1 MSTQGFEQPTI
12 LDSSYQVLAEG
23 LEQVRAQLTKQPYV
37 TLALDAPTWTWKQ
50 DQRGI
55 DLGSPPDAWRSIYLV
70 GIDYQTY
77 RELIVSIKKQYRDRA
92 ASVGLMI
99 RHNKTGQPYNE
110 RMVCTPQEAVNRA
123 RTWTKGTGRVYA
135 RAYVDPGANK
145 LGESSVPSAC
155 RTLLGYPGTP
165 MFALDIYYTPDVS
178 GRFVRVWVASPAIR
192 DAWIQAINKTA

>member
-23 LEQVRAQLTKQPYV
+23 LEQVWELLTKQPYV

-50 DQRGI
+50 NQRGI
-55 DLGSPPDAWRSIYLV
+55 ALGVAPGNWRSTYLV

-77 RELIVSIKKQYRDRA
+77 RELITSIKKQYRDRA
-92 ASVGLMI
+92 ASVGRMI
-99 RHNKTGQPYNE
+99 RNTKAGQPHSE
-110 RMVCTPQEAVNRA
+110 RMIYTPKEAVNRA
-123 RTWTKGTGRVYA
+123 RTWTNGTGRMCA
-135 RAYVDPGANK
+135 RVYVDPGANK

-155 RTLLGYPGTP
+155 RALPGYHGTP
-165 MFALDIYYTPDVS
+165 MYALDIWHAPDVS

-192 DAWIQAINKTA
+192 DAWIATINKAA